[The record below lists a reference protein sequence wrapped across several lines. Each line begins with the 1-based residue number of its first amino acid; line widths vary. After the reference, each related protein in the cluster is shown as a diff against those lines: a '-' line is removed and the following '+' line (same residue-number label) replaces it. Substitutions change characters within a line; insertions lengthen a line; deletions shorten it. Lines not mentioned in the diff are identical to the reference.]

1 MWKPYHAWYYYTIL
15 YSTGGGQ
22 LTDWPRSLLVLLAN
36 NSEQGIYTAGIF
48 CVLFFL
54 LQNTRQFYFVIFLLL
69 LLKAMWSEWSCW
81 WFSFLAQKRKDSCRR
96 EKLFCEI
103 KSCRFGE
110 KEISAHVIWEEEF
123 CARHWLCGSCAIP
136 RPGKCWHRRQK
147 DEICIRNVVA
157 IKVDERHWSNH
168 LCRAVWTTPAV
179 QKKTNQK
186 LSNTDA
192 AHSFCLWNFNWIFL
206 SEMNILRGNQ

>member
-1 MWKPYHAWYYYTIL
+1 
-15 YSTGGGQ
+15 
-22 LTDWPRSLLVLLAN
+22 
-36 NSEQGIYTAGIF
+36 
-48 CVLFFL
+48 
-54 LQNTRQFYFVIFLLL
+54 
-69 LLKAMWSEWSCW
+69 MWSEWSCW

-168 LCRAVWTTPAV
+168 LCRVVWTTPAV
-179 QKKTNQK
+179 QKKKKIKSCPTQTPPTVSVCEILIEFSFRKWIYWEEINKPNPLHVVPQHTVNQ
-186 LSNTDA
+186 LGSGT
-192 AHSFCLWNFNWIFL
+192 HRFI
-206 SEMNILRGNQ
+206 